1 MDEKTLQSLTALA
14 NKLGTTAEY
23 LWGVLLK
30 QAPIAGVT
38 SIFISAVWIMLTV
51 ILVRFVLKK
60 TTAPQ
65 KTKEDPYP
73 HADWCGDGAA
83 VALTA
88 VFFFVVLSAFAMID
102 AFPMAIAAI
111 VNPEYWALKQILK

>member
-1 MDEKTLQSLTALA
+1 MDEKTLQSLAALA
-14 NKLGTTAEY
+14 SKLGTTAEY

-38 SIFISAVWIMLTV
+38 SIFIHAVWIMFTV

-60 TTAPQ
+60 TTKPQ
-65 KTKEDPYP
+65 NTKDDPYP
-73 HADWCGDGAA
+73 RADWREEGAA

-88 VFFFVVLSAFAMID
+88 VFFFVVLTALAMID
-102 AFPMAIAAI
+102 VFPMTIAALL
-111 VNPEYWALKQILK
+111 NPEYWALKQILK